1 MQLELWWKGT
11 LASSDSFKQRPR
23 GLFEKEL
30 AYELTNSCSD
40 IEVADCPACS
50 RSCYLPFVFVICF
63 YVCIYDRYCFRFVL
77 LLLFCCMWGCWLCGP
92 TSALVRR
99 LPPLRHSSAI
109 RAIHPD
115 ISTPTQI
122 YEPCGNINVETRNTH
137 QYRDTAGL
145 EYKPSLARIEEWG
158 RKNKMVLSIKYFEW
172 WMTRSDA
179 MSTQV
184 SSFVKLIVWK

>member
-11 LASSDSFKQRPR
+11 LASSDSFKQRQT
-23 GLFEKEL
+23 GLFEKKL

-50 RSCYLPFVFVICF
+50 RSCYLPFVFGICF
-63 YVCIYDRYCFRFVL
+63 YVCIYERYCFRFVFL
-77 LLLFCCMWGCWLCGP
+77 SLFCCMWGCWLCGP

-115 ISTPTQI
+115 IRTPTQI
-122 YEPCGNINVETRNTH
+122 CTLRKYQCGDEKYSSVSRHGRVRVQAIPC
-137 QYRDTAGL
+137 QD
-145 EYKPSLARIEEWG
+145 WG
-158 RKNKMVLSIKYFEW
+158 MRQKNKMV
-172 WMTRSDA
+172 R
-179 MSTQV
+179 
-184 SSFVKLIVWK
+184 

>member
-11 LASSDSFKQRPR
+11 LASSDSFKQRPS
-23 GLFEKEL
+23 GLFEKKL

-63 YVCIYDRYCFRFVL
+63 YVCIYDKYCFLFVF

-122 YEPCGNINVETRNTH
+122 CTLLRKYQCGDEKYSSVSRHGRVRVQAIPC
-137 QYRDTAGL
+137 QD
-145 EYKPSLARIEEWG
+145 WG
-158 RKNKMVLSIKYFEW
+158 MRQKK
-172 WMTRSDA
+172 
-179 MSTQV
+179 
-184 SSFVKLIVWK
+184 